1 MELVVLTLFKLGPQ
15 EREFSDYS
23 MRLALPQDQSLSKI
37 LQEKGSKSYDHKW
50 KNSNK
55 ILANQIN
62 DFSNPFEFSKSNLA
76 NFAKMLIKF

>member
-1 MELVVLTLFKLGPQ
+1 MIING
-15 EREFSDYS
+15 
-23 MRLALPQDQSLSKI
+23 
-37 LQEKGSKSYDHKW
+37 